1 MREHRST
8 QAYRGTAAATTLCP
22 TCAAAATIFMKPQQ
36 RLPGGRAGRV
46 RNIVDNYDIENIVFQ
61 DEGIQ
66 PYIVKIF

>member
-1 MREHRST
+1 
-8 QAYRGTAAATTLCP
+8 
-22 TCAAAATIFMKPQQ
+22 MKPQQ